1 LSAFNFLGKV
11 FLMPRHSKLSF
22 HGDFVSKP
30 KNNNQEKSEVE
41 EAASNAVTPEVCF
54 DHDDHTYFIDVELPG
69 VKKEQIDLSI
79 GEQSLCIEA
88 ARSDGEL
95 VYIGCFALVH
105 PVDESK
111 TKAKYENGLLQITVP
126 FKTPIKG
133 IRIQV
138 E

>member
-1 LSAFNFLGKV
+1 LSALNFLDKV
-11 FLMPRHSKLSF
+11 FLMPHHSKLGF
-22 HGDFVSKP
+22 HGDFVRTP
-30 KNNNQEKSEVE
+30 KNNNPEKSDEE

-79 GEQSLCIEA
+79 GMQSLCIEA
-88 ARSDGEL
+88 PRSDGEV

-126 FKTPIKG
+126 LKAPIRGKL
-133 IRIQV
+133 IHI